1 MGASG
6 PGGMVLLLSAI
17 WPERALI
24 RAQLAADCERQVVGV
39 DSPEAT
45 REWLRAVPFAL
56 VVIEARAIAPDP
68 RLIEALRVQQT
79 PVLVVTGRIGQTA
92 WVAAT
97 ASLNVRATLVRPV
110 FIGDITRAAR
120 LALGAAAQ
128 QMG

>member
-1 MGASG
+1 
-6 PGGMVLLLSAI
+6 
-17 WPERALI
+17 
-24 RAQLAADCERQVVGV
+24 
-39 DSPEAT
+39 
-45 REWLRAVPFAL
+45 LRAVPFAV
-56 VVIEARAIAPDP
+56 VVIDARAIAPDP